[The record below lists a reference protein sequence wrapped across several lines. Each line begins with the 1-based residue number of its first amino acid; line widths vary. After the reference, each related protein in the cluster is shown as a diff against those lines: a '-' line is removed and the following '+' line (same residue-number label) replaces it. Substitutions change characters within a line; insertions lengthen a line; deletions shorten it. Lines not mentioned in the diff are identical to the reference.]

1 MGFYFNEKLSDEI
14 KFGIKIGVNIGI
26 GLNLLDYVVFG
37 IFVVRQEDYY
47 VLERVWIWKIMN
59 NKKLKQ

>member
-26 GLNLLDYVVFG
+26 DLNLLDYVVFS
-37 IFVVRQEDYY
+37 IFVVY
-47 VLERVWIWKIMN
+47 KIGRLLCIRESMDMGKN
-59 NKKLKQ
+59 E